1 MTFAFK
7 SWYVMTEGR
16 IVFVSFLG
24 AWATVDKGNI
34 IVKLALIRWMFHK
47 ETALGVAMF
56 MHKETVL
63 AL

>member
-1 MTFAFK
+1 
-7 SWYVMTEGR
+7 MTEGR